1 MNKRQALIA
10 AAVPYLRA
18 GCRRNGWC
26 AGRRDQRRRQGV
38 SGLSQKHMLILAAAV
53 AAYFMYKQH
62 KAANVLNDRYPMAYK
77 S

>member
-1 MNKRQALIA
+1 M
-10 AAVPYLRA
+10 
-18 GCRRNGWC
+18 
-26 AGRRDQRRRQGV
+26 
-38 SGLSQKHMLILAAAV
+38 SGLSQKHMLVLAAAV